1 MIEINK
7 TVLAVSAFSLI
18 FTEWWAWERDAGPLI
33 RRHTAPEKLV
43 REVTKTFLPYFERR
57 NIRSIRFGKKKA
69 IS

>member
-18 FTEWWAWERDAGPLI
+18 FTGWWAWELDAGPII

-43 REVTKTFLPYFERR
+43 REVTKTFLPYFEGR
-57 NIRSIRFGKKKA
+57 NIRSIRFG
-69 IS
+69 